1 MPKIT
6 APGLGLGYGWN
17 QGESGPEVK
26 QGLDTN
32 FLTTSVLLNLSVKSR
47 TTALPGSAPNGDI
60 YIVPAG
66 AGTNANAV
74 AARTNDAWVYL
85 VPKRNWEARVVD
97 EADAKVRFDGAAW
110 VAVAEGGEGGGG
122 GVPAPTMAVATL
134 PSIFQTEPNTTADQD
149 FLTLTIPAADLHTGL
164 TLEAQF
170 FGTQSQAATSQNLI
184 FYAKVNGGAAITVGQ
199 VGAGSSS
206 QSYRAISGKALFTL
220 LSTGASGTYSLGGD
234 FMINGLVPY
243 SSTSGSSRAVNT
255 TTELKL
261 TLGIRCSV
269 ANEANFENIV
279 AAFIKQI
286 S

>member
-17 QGESGPEVK
+17 LGESGPDVK
-26 QGLDTN
+26 QGFDTN

-74 AARTNDAWVYL
+74 AARSNGAWVYFT
-85 VPKRNWEARVVD
+85 PKRNWEARVVD
-97 EADAKVRFDGAAW
+97 QGDGKVVFNGSAW
-110 VAVAEGGEGGGG
+110 VEASEGGGG
-122 GVPAPTMAVATL
+122 GSAPAMAVATL
-134 PSIFQTEPNTTADQD
+134 TEIVQTPADTAADKD
-149 FLTLTIPAADLHTGL
+149 FLTLTIPAADLHAGL
-164 TLEAQF
+164 TLEVQF

-184 FYAKVNGGAAITVGQ
+184 FYAKLNGSSAITIGQ
-199 VGAGSSS
+199 VGAGAAV
-206 QSYRAISGKALFTL
+206 QSYRAISGKALLTL
-220 LSTGASGTYSLGGD
+220 LSTGASGKCSLGGD

-243 SSTSGSSRAVNT
+243 SSTSASPRTVDT
-255 TTELKL
+255 TTEL
-261 TLGIRCSV
+261 TVTIGIRNSV
-269 ANEANFENIV
+269 ADAANFENIV